1 MAGVPSRID
10 DLRRAL
16 GACMAGFI
24 GSGDLFSKSLTR
36 DVVGGIGVRSSRSG
50 LLDTRLTAAL
60 FGDGDEAPVFGNDLL
75 SVLTVFPLR

>member
-1 MAGVPSRID
+1 MAGAPSRID

-36 DVVGGIGVRSSRSG
+36 EVVGGIGVRSSRSG
-50 LLDTRLTAAL
+50 LLDTKLTAAL
-60 FGDGDEAPVFGNDLL
+60 FSDGDEAPVFANDLL
-75 SVLTVFPLR
+75 PVFLVLPVG